1 VDKGALDRLRVACYR
16 LDIRAETG
24 LCLPPYK
31 GSTFRGG
38 FGGIFKRIACAMPG
52 QCRER
57 CRIGAACPYGY
68 IFETSPPPGAQQLRN
83 LSDIPRPFVLEPPET
98 RQEAFGPG
106 EGMALGLVLVGRGID
121 YLPYFILTFRALG
134 EEGIGRGRGR
144 FRLERVAAQH
154 PLTGAEAEVYSGADG
169 MVRACDLAV
178 TGEELT
184 EAGQGIGEEAT
195 VAFLTPTR
203 LTGEERLQD
212 KPEFHLLCRAALR
225 RISSLMTFHCG
236 ANLEVDYRAEIEAA
250 RGVTLA
256 EDRTRW
262 EDRERY
268 SSRQGERM
276 KLGGIVGEARYR
288 GDLGRFGAMLKAAE
302 VVHVGKNTTFGLGR
316 IRVKA

>member
-1 VDKGALDRLRVACYR
+1 MTALHALRVACYR
-16 LDIRAETG
+16 LEIRAETA

-38 FGGIFKRIACAMPG
+38 FGGVFKRIACAMPG

-68 IFETSPPPGAQQLRN
+68 IFETSPPPGARQLRN

-98 RQEAFGPG
+98 EQEVFQPG
-106 EGMALGLVLVGRGID
+106 EGMRLGLALVGRGIE

-134 EEGIGRGRGR
+134 EEGIGKGRGR
-144 FRLERVAAQH
+144 FRLVRVAALH

-169 MVRACDLAV
+169 MVRTCDLAV
-178 TGEELT
+178 TGEELA
-184 EAGQGIGEEAT
+184 EAGEGIGEEAT

-212 KPEFHLLCRAALR
+212 KPEFHLLYRAALR
-225 RISSLMTFHCG
+225 RVSSLMAFHCG
-236 ANLEVDYRAEIEAA
+236 ATLDLDYRAEIEAA
-250 RGVTLA
+250 KGVRLA

-262 EDRERY
+262 EEWERY
-268 SSRQGERM
+268 SSRQGQRM
-276 KLGGIVGEARYR
+276 KFGGIVGEARYA
-288 GDLGRFGAMLKAAE
+288 GDLRRFGAMLRAVE

-316 IRVKA
+316 VQIKA